1 MFRQVIHFI
10 AHLRWPYQT
19 LLLSG
24 AYGLSIIFV
33 SAPDLGLFSKYFF
46 LWHLGLYGGATA
58 FNSYWDKDKGPI
70 GGLKNPPPIRPWM
83 RWASFFMMVL
93 PAPILIHDIRLT
105 ILPMAS
111 FGVYSLSFFLFWAYS
126 SPVLRWKGHPYLSVI
141 VIFLSTGTNGFFMGY
156 FAGSGIL
163 LSLHSALAA
172 FGVASIL
179 VSLYPISQLFQLDED
194 SKRGDLTLAL
204 QIGVKG
210 VRTFYFIMY
219 AFGTLLVSGCI
230 WPINTSLALFFF
242 IVSII
247 GFTITN
253 SILNGLIGS
262 EKEYKQ
268 VMKIKYLSSFSFLFY
283 ILIAA
288 WYVHDWFS

>member
-70 GGLKNPPPIRPWM
+70 GGLKNPPPMRPWM
-83 RWASFFMMVL
+83 RWASLLMMVL
-93 PAPILIHDIRLT
+93 PAPILIHDICLT

-126 SPVLRWKGHPYLSVI
+126 SPVLRWKGHPYLSLI
-141 VIFLSTGTNGFFMGY
+141 VIFLSTGTSGFFMGY
-156 FAGSGIL
+156 FASNGIL

-204 QIGVKG
+204 LIGVKG

-219 AFGTLLVSGCI
+219 SFGTLLVSGCI
-230 WPINTSLALFFF
+230 LPINSRLALFFF
-242 IVSII
+242 IVSTM
-247 GFTITN
+247 GFIITN

-268 VMKIKYLSSFSFLFY
+268 IMKIKYLSSFSFLLY
-283 ILIAA
+283 IFIAA
-288 WYVHDWFS
+288 CYVHAWFS